1 MKLKSYIYFIAILA
15 ITTIF
20 ASFVSAQDT
29 FLKKYPSPQQQE
41 IRSIIETDDNHLIFC
56 GSKAIDSGIV
66 AEIGFIAKINMN
78 GDLVNSKTYDFYER
92 NSFFTGLRK
101 DVGSNGQSFLLGVQD
116 SIANGQTF
124 NSVFV
129 HTIDNEM
136 NICVRRNYD
145 IRIERPNF
153 PLKMEILGDT
163 SAYILSTIYGD
174 SNRRDYSLIK
184 ANLVNNSFLY
194 YSPNLQGFQV
204 PNGLIFDDTNN
215 LVKVNY
221 WELGKNPIANI
232 SEDLT
237 NIEVVIPDNDFFN
250 QTRIAK
256 KDDSV
261 YLLSGSFRINRHQK
275 KTGKQEILGIA
286 KYNMNDSLLCQI
298 HLPGNVDTITYP
310 GVGNSILVTADYIWA
325 VGWYNVIPQ
334 LMLCSPSP
342 TWVVLNKLNHDLVLI
357 EQLFYGG
364 DGVYVP
370 RDIIET
376 SDQHIVVTGEYYD
389 PFLVPYECQFDPFV
403 LKVNS
408 EGLIVN
414 STTIEKPLAQEA
426 FVFPNPGSGFLQV
439 KLAIQHQQ
447 ARLELFDMN
456 GRKVRVEDKVA
467 DMQQI
472 NTISIP
478 AGIYPY
484 RITANGKVIGNGKW
498 VKE

>member
-1 MKLKSYIYFIAILA
+1 MKTQLLLFSAIVFTS
-15 ITTIF
+15 ITT
-20 ASFVSAQDT
+20 SAQDT

-41 IRSIIETDDNHLIFC
+41 ILSIIETDDNHLIFC

-78 GDLVNSKTYDFYER
+78 GDLVNSKTYDFYEG

-101 DVGSNGQSFLLGVQD
+101 NVSSNGQSFLLGVQD

-124 NSVFV
+124 NSVFI
-129 HTIDNEM
+129 HTVDNEL
-136 NICVRRNYD
+136 NILVRRYYD
-145 IRIERPNF
+145 IRIDRPNF
-153 PLKMEILGDT
+153 PLEMEILGDT
-163 SAYILSTIYGD
+163 IAYILSLIKDNPGI
-174 SNRRDYSLIK
+174 RDYSLIR
-184 ANLVNNSFLY
+184 ADLLRNNFIY
-194 YSPNLQGFQV
+194 YSPNTTQYKY
-204 PNGLIFDDTNN
+204 PSGLIIDEINN

-221 WELGKNPIANI
+221 YAMSTKPIANI
-232 SEDLT
+232 STDLT
-237 NIEVVIPDNDFFN
+237 LIEVVLPENDFFT
-250 QTRIAK
+250 QTRIGK
-256 KDDSV
+256 KNDSV
-261 YLLSGSFRINRHQK
+261 YLLSGSFFENLSLNRRS
-275 KTGKQEILGIA
+275 KQELGIA
-286 KYNMNDSLLCQI
+286 KYNMNDSLLIQV
-298 HLPGNVDTITYP
+298 HLPGNEDTITYP
-310 GVGNSILVTADYIWA
+310 GGGNSILVTADYIWA

-408 EGLIVN
+408 EGLIV
-414 STTIEKPLAQEA
+414 SSQSHDLPIAQEA
-426 FVFPNPGSGFLQV
+426 IVFPNPGSGYLQV
-439 KLAIQHQQ
+439 KLAVQHRQ
-447 ARLELFDMN
+447 AALQLFDMN
-456 GRKVRVEDKVA
+456 GRLMLDKE
-467 DMQQI
+467 I
-472 NTISIP
+472 NTDLQQVNTSSL
-478 AGIYPY
+478 AKGIYPY
-484 RITANGKVIGNGKW
+484 RITAKGKVIGNGKW

>member
-1 MKLKSYIYFIAILA
+1 
-15 ITTIF
+15 
-20 ASFVSAQDT
+20 
-29 FLKKYPSPQQQE
+29 
-41 IRSIIETDDNHLIFC
+41 
-56 GSKAIDSGIV
+56 
-66 AEIGFIAKINMN
+66 MN
-78 GDLVNSKTYDFYER
+78 GDLVNSKTYDFYEG

-101 DVGSNGQSFLLGVQD
+101 NIGSNGQSFLLGAQD

-129 HTIDNEM
+129 HTVDNEL
-136 NICVRRNYD
+136 NILVRRYYD
-145 IRIERPNF
+145 IRIDRPNF
-153 PLKMEILGDT
+153 PLEMEILGDT
-163 SAYILSTIYGD
+163 SAYILSSIYGD
-174 SNRRDYSLIK
+174 FYRRDYSLIK
-184 ANLVNNSFLY
+184 ANLLNNSLLY
-194 YSPNLQGFQV
+194 YSPNLQGFQA
-204 PNGLIFDDTNN
+204 PNGLIIDETNN

-256 KDDSV
+256 KGDSV

-298 HLPGNVDTITYP
+298 ILPGNVDTITYP
-310 GVGNSILVTADYIWA
+310 GVGNSILVAADYIWA

-408 EGLIVN
+408 EGLIV
-414 STTIEKPLAQEA
+414 SSQSHDLPIAQEA
-426 FVFPNPGSGFLQV
+426 IVFPNPGSDYLQV
-439 KLAIQHQQ
+439 KLAVQHRQ
-447 ARLELFDMN
+447 AALQLFDMN
-456 GRKVRVEDKVA
+456 GRLMLDKE
-467 DMQQI
+467 I
-472 NTISIP
+472 NTDLQQVNTSSL
-478 AGIYPY
+478 AKGIYPY
-484 RITANGKVIGNGKW
+484 RITAKGKVIGNGKW